1 MNILE
6 ILKGLGIEDDL
17 ASQIETGIK
26 SEIHKSFV
34 SKEQYNK
41 KIDSLNS
48 LEAKIK
54 EIETKKQPVGEKV
67 KDENSEVINSILAK
81 LNQFEEREKKQAT
94 QTRLDKI
101 KTELET
107 KGMNPK
113 ISSLV
118 LKNID
123 LDSDDSDII
132 NNISNDYSEYFTKVN
147 IEGTEANSK
156 NNFSPGKTGYRKSD
170 IEKMSE
176 QELLK
181 LMDENPN
188 FTEDIIYE

>member
-67 KDENSEVINSILAK
+67 KDENSEVVNSILAK
-81 LNQFEEREKKQAT
+81 LNQFEEREKKQAA
-94 QTRLDKI
+94 QARLDKI
-101 KTELET
+101 KTELEA

>member
-54 EIETKKQPVGEKV
+54 EIETEKQPVGEKV

>member
-48 LEAKIK
+48 LESKIK

-81 LNQFEEREKKQAT
+81 LNQFEEREKKQAA
-94 QTRLDKI
+94 QERLDKI

>member
-48 LEAKIK
+48 LESKIK

-81 LNQFEEREKKQAT
+81 LNQFEEREKKQAA

>member
-6 ILKGLGIEDDL
+6 ILKGLGIEDEL

-48 LEAKIK
+48 LEAKMK
-54 EIETKKQPVGEKV
+54 EIETKKQPVDEKV
-67 KDENSEVINSILAK
+67 EDKNSEVINSILAK

-132 NNISNDYSEYFTKVN
+132 NNISNDYSEYFTKVE
-147 IEGTEANSK
+147 IEGTETNSK
-156 NNFSPGKTGYRKSD
+156 NNFSSGKTGYRKSD

-188 FTEDIIYE
+188 FTENIIYE

>member
-6 ILKGLGIEDDL
+6 IMKGLGIEDDV

-81 LNQFEEREKKQAT
+81 LNQFEEREKKQAA

>member
-6 ILKGLGIEDDL
+6 ILKGLGVEDGL

-48 LEAKIK
+48 LEAKMK
-54 EIETKKQPVGEKV
+54 EIETKKQPVDEKV
-67 KDENSEVINSILAK
+67 EDKNSEVINSILAK

-132 NNISNDYSEYFTKVN
+132 NNISNDYSEYFTKVE
-147 IEGTEANSK
+147 IEGTETNSK
-156 NNFSPGKTGYRKSD
+156 NNFSSGKTGYRKSD

-188 FTEDIIYE
+188 FTENIIYE

>member
-48 LEAKIK
+48 LESKIK
-54 EIETKKQPVGEKV
+54 EIENKKQPVGEKV

-81 LNQFEEREKKQAT
+81 LNQFEEREKKQAA

>member
-48 LEAKIK
+48 LETKIK

-94 QTRLDKI
+94 QARLDKI

>member
-94 QTRLDKI
+94 QARLDKI
-101 KTELET
+101 KTKLET

-156 NNFSPGKTGYRKSD
+156 NNFSSGKTGYRKSD

>member
-81 LNQFEEREKKQAT
+81 LNQFEEREKKQAA

-123 LDSDDSDII
+123 LD
-132 NNISNDYSEYFTKVN
+132 KVN
-147 IEGTEANSK
+147 LI
-156 NNFSPGKTGYRKSD
+156 NFKIKT
-170 IEKMSE
+170 
-176 QELLK
+176 
-181 LMDENPN
+181 N
-188 FTEDIIYE
+188 

>member
-6 ILKGLGIEDDL
+6 ILKGLGIEDEL

-48 LEAKIK
+48 LEAKMK
-54 EIETKKQPVGEKV
+54 EIETKKQPIDEKV
-67 KDENSEVINSILAK
+67 EDKNSEVINSILAK

-132 NNISNDYSEYFTKVN
+132 NNISNDYSEYFTKVE
-147 IEGTEANSK
+147 IEGTETNSK
-156 NNFSPGKTGYRKSD
+156 NNFSSGKTGYRKSD

-188 FTEDIIYE
+188 FTENIIYE

>member
-6 ILKGLGIEDDL
+6 ILKGLGVEDGL

-48 LEAKIK
+48 LEAKMK
-54 EIETKKQPVGEKV
+54 EIETKKQPVDEKV
-67 KDENSEVINSILAK
+67 EDKNSEVINSILAK

-101 KTELET
+101 KTELEI

-132 NNISNDYSEYFTKVN
+132 NNISNDYSEYFTKVE
-147 IEGTEANSK
+147 IEGTKTNSK
-156 NNFSPGKTGYRKSD
+156 NNFSSGKTGYRKSD

>member
-67 KDENSEVINSILAK
+67 KDENSEVVNSILAK

>member
-156 NNFSPGKTGYRKSD
+156 NNFSPGKTGYRKTD

>member
-81 LNQFEEREKKQAT
+81 LNQFEEREKKQAA

-132 NNISNDYSEYFTKVN
+132 NNISNNYSEYFTKVN

>member
-6 ILKGLGIEDDL
+6 ILKGLGIEDEL

-48 LEAKIK
+48 LETKMK
-54 EIETKKQPVGEKV
+54 ELETKKQPVDEKV
-67 KDENSEVINSILAK
+67 EDKNSEVINSILAK

-132 NNISNDYSEYFTKVN
+132 NNISNDYSEYFTKVE
-147 IEGTEANSK
+147 IEGTKTNSK
-156 NNFSPGKTGYRKSD
+156 NNFSSGKTGYRKSD

-188 FTEDIIYE
+188 FTENIIYE

>member
-48 LEAKIK
+48 LETKIK

-81 LNQFEEREKKQAT
+81 LNQFEEREKKQAA
-94 QTRLDKI
+94 QSRLDKI

>member
-54 EIETKKQPVGEKV
+54 DIETKKQPVDEKV

-81 LNQFEEREKKQAT
+81 LNQFEEREKKQAA
-94 QTRLDKI
+94 QARLDKI
-101 KTELET
+101 KSELET

-156 NNFSPGKTGYRKSD
+156 NNFSSGKTGYRKSD

-188 FTEDIIYE
+188 FTENIIYE

>member
-81 LNQFEEREKKQAT
+81 LNQFEEREKKQAA

-156 NNFSPGKTGYRKSD
+156 NNFSPGKTGYRKTD

>member
-1 MNILE
+1 MNILA

-81 LNQFEEREKKQAT
+81 LNQFEEREKKQAA

>member
-81 LNQFEEREKKQAT
+81 LNQFEEREKKQAA

-132 NNISNDYSEYFTKVN
+132 NNISNDYSEYFTRVN

>member
-54 EIETKKQPVGEKV
+54 EIETKKQPVDEKV
-67 KDENSEVINSILAK
+67 KDENSEVINNILAK
-81 LNQFEEREKKQAT
+81 LNQFEEREKKQAA
-94 QTRLDKI
+94 QARLDKI
-101 KTELET
+101 KTKLET

>member
-48 LEAKIK
+48 LETKIK

-81 LNQFEEREKKQAT
+81 LNQFEEREKKQAA

>member
-48 LEAKIK
+48 LETKIK
-54 EIETKKQPVGEKV
+54 EIEAKKQPVGEKV

-81 LNQFEEREKKQAT
+81 LNQFEEREKKQAA
-94 QTRLDKI
+94 QARLDKI

-132 NNISNDYSEYFTKVN
+132 NNVSNDYSEYFTKVN

>member
-81 LNQFEEREKKQAT
+81 LNQFEEREKKQAA
-94 QTRLDKI
+94 QARLDKI

-123 LDSDDSDII
+123 LDSDDSDIV

-156 NNFSPGKTGYRKSD
+156 NNFSAGKTGYRKSD

>member
-54 EIETKKQPVGEKV
+54 EIETKKQPVDEKV
-67 KDENSEVINSILAK
+67 KDENSEVINNILAK
-81 LNQFEEREKKQAT
+81 LNQFEEREKKQAA
-94 QTRLDKI
+94 QARLDKI
-101 KTELET
+101 KTKLET

-132 NNISNDYSEYFTKVN
+132 NNISNDYSEYFAKVN

>member
-6 ILKGLGIEDDL
+6 ILKGLGVEDGL
-17 ASQIETGIK
+17 ASQIEAGIK

-34 SKEQYNK
+34 PKEQYNK
-41 KIDSLNS
+41 KVDSLNS
-48 LEAKIK
+48 LETKLK
-54 EIETKKQPVGEKV
+54 ELETQKQPTTE
-67 KDENSEVINSILAK
+67 KDEDKNSEVINSILAK
-81 LNQFEEREKKQAT
+81 LNEFEEREKKQAT
-94 QTRLDKI
+94 QARLDKI
-101 KTELET
+101 KAELET

-118 LKNID
+118 LKDID
-123 LDSDDSDII
+123 LRSDDSSIV
-132 NNISNDYSEYFTKVN
+132 NNISENFSEYFSKVE
-147 IEGTEANSK
+147 IKGTETNSK
-156 NNFSPGKTGYRKSD
+156 NNFSSGKTGYRKTD

-188 FTEDIIYE
+188 FTENIIYE

>member
-81 LNQFEEREKKQAT
+81 LNQFEEREKKQAA

-123 LDSDDSDII
+123 LDSDDLDII

>member
-6 ILKGLGIEDDL
+6 ILKGLGVEDGL
-17 ASQIETGIK
+17 ASQIEAGIK

-34 SKEQYNK
+34 PKEQYNK
-41 KIDSLNS
+41 KVDSLNS
-48 LEAKIK
+48 LETKLK
-54 EIETKKQPVGEKV
+54 ELETEKQPTIE
-67 KDENSEVINSILAK
+67 KDEDKNSEVINSILAK
-81 LNQFEEREKKQAT
+81 LNEFEEREKKQAT
-94 QTRLDKI
+94 QARLDKI
-101 KTELET
+101 KAELET

-118 LKNID
+118 LKDID
-123 LDSDDSDII
+123 LRSDDSSIV
-132 NNISNDYSEYFTKVN
+132 NNISENFSEYFSKVE
-147 IEGTEANSK
+147 IKGTETNSK
-156 NNFSPGKTGYRKSD
+156 NNFSSGKTGYRKTD

-188 FTEDIIYE
+188 FTENIIYE

>member
-17 ASQIETGIK
+17 AFQIETGIK

-81 LNQFEEREKKQAT
+81 LNQFEEREKKQAA
-94 QTRLDKI
+94 QARLDKI

>member
-81 LNQFEEREKKQAT
+81 LNQFEEREKKQAA
-94 QTRLDKI
+94 QARLDKI

-123 LDSDDSDII
+123 LDSDDLDII

-156 NNFSPGKTGYRKSD
+156 NNFSPGKTGYRKTD

>member
-17 ASQIETGIK
+17 ASQIETEIK

-81 LNQFEEREKKQAT
+81 LNQFEEREKKQAA

>member
-6 ILKGLGIEDDL
+6 ILKKLGVEDGL
-17 ASQIETGIK
+17 ASQIEAGIK

-34 SKEQYNK
+34 PKEQYNK
-41 KIDSLNS
+41 KVDSLNS
-48 LEAKIK
+48 LETKLK
-54 EIETKKQPVGEKV
+54 ELETEKQPTIE
-67 KDENSEVINSILAK
+67 KDEDKNSEVINSILAK
-81 LNQFEEREKKQAT
+81 LNEFEEREKKQAT
-94 QTRLDKI
+94 QARLDKI
-101 KTELET
+101 LAELET

-118 LKNID
+118 LKDID
-123 LDSDDSDII
+123 LRSDDSSIV
-132 NNISNDYSEYFTKVN
+132 NNISENFSEYFSKVE
-147 IEGTEANSK
+147 IKGTETNSK
-156 NNFSPGKTGYRKSD
+156 NNFSSGKTGYRKTD

-188 FTEDIIYE
+188 FTENIIYE

>member
-48 LEAKIK
+48 LESKIK

-81 LNQFEEREKKQAT
+81 LNQFEEREKKQTA
-94 QTRLDKI
+94 QARLDKI

>member
-6 ILKGLGIEDDL
+6 ILKGLGIEDEL

-48 LEAKIK
+48 LEAKMK
-54 EIETKKQPVGEKV
+54 EIETKKQPVDEKIED
-67 KDENSEVINSILAK
+67 KNSEVINSILAK

-101 KTELET
+101 KSELET

-132 NNISNDYSEYFTKVN
+132 NNISNDYSEYFTKVE
-147 IEGTEANSK
+147 IEGTKTNSK
-156 NNFSPGKTGYRKSD
+156 NNFSSGKTGYRKSD

-188 FTEDIIYE
+188 FTENIIYE

>member
-6 ILKGLGIEDDL
+6 ILKGLGVEDEQ
-17 ASQIETGIK
+17 ASQIEAGIK

-41 KIDSLNS
+41 KVDNLNS
-48 LEAKIK
+48 LETKLR
-54 EIETKKQPVGEKV
+54 ELETKKQPADEKSED
-67 KDENSEVINSILAK
+67 KNSEVINSILAK

-94 QTRLDKI
+94 QVRLDKI
-101 KTELET
+101 KAELET

-118 LKNID
+118 LKDID
-123 LDSDDSDII
+123 LNNDDSDII
-132 NNISNDYSEYFTKVN
+132 NNISDNFSEYFTKVE
-147 IEGTEANSK
+147 IKGTETNSK
-156 NNFSPGKTGYRKSD
+156 NNFSSGKTGYRKTD

-188 FTEDIIYE
+188 FTENIIYE